1 MYEWYRIFACFSTQM
16 FNVLPIISYSNNL
29 RVIHKWLLLCH
40 FVLLVQQ
47 QGTFHFFTN
56 SSGVPM
62 TTLLNLN
69 FRSASERQGQL
80 TGVVGNVTLTPYF
93 SSLLYNTTLELC
105 QPLRGAVGSKLLFP
119 LYIDDSYFSFM
130 A

>member
-1 MYEWYRIFACFSTQM
+1 MATPLSFCLTRTTARHFS
-16 FNVLPIISYSNNL
+16 F
-29 RVIHKWLLLCH
+29 
-40 FVLLVQQ
+40 
-47 QGTFHFFTN
+47 FFTN

>member
-1 MYEWYRIFACFSTQM
+1 MATLLSFLLTRTTARHFS
-16 FNVLPIISYSNNL
+16 
-29 RVIHKWLLLCH
+29 
-40 FVLLVQQ
+40 
-47 QGTFHFFTN
+47 FFTY